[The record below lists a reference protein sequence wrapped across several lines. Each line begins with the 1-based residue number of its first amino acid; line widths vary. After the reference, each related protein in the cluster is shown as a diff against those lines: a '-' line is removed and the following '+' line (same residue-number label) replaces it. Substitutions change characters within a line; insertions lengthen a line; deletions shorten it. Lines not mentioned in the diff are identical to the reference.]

1 MATPSIP
8 VSADMSIIDS
18 PIFVFTTTP
27 DTSA

>member
-8 VSADMSIIDS
+8 VSADMSMIDS

-27 DTSA
+27 ETPA

>member
-8 VSADMSIIDS
+8 VSADMSSVDS

-27 DTSA
+27 DTPA